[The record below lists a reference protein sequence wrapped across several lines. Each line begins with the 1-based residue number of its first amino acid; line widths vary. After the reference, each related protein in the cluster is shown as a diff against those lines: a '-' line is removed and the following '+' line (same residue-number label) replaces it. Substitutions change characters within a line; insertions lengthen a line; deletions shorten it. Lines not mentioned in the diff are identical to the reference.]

1 MPLKIEKVKYSGKI
15 NETPLG
21 TQKVVVGGQ
30 AAYPFHD
37 FEGALPN
44 KPKFA
49 LQVWDVN
56 PEDSFPPP
64 LAEAYA
70 GVLGDPAAWAKKA
83 VDYGADIISLHLKSS
98 DPNGADTG
106 PEEAVETVGKVLAAV
121 DVPVIVFGV
130 DNADKDNKTLSA
142 VAAAFPNKN
151 LVLGPLTDKNYKQ
164 IGAQALAYGHSVI
177 ARTPIDVNLAKQ
189 LNILLMDLGL
199 KNDKILIDPNTGGLG
214 YGMEYCYSVMERI
227 TIAALIQAD
236 DKLQQPIV
244 NILGE
249 EIWKLKEV
257 NQLTAEHPALGDQ
270 FSRGVLMETTEAVSL
285 LGAGS
290 SLLVMAHPATL
301 RLVRDYVDSMFE
313 GGDIVAEEFD
323 VPITDLGGVAEPASG
338 KKAEAPAAAP
348 APAAEV
354 KKAEAPPAPAAEIKK
369 AEPATAPVEEKKAE
383 APPAPA
389 VEEKKSEPPAH
400 PAPVEEKKP
409 EPSPASVEEKKAEP
423 APAPVEEKKPE
434 PAPASVEEKKAE
446 PAPAPVEEK
455 KPEPAQASVEEKKAE
470 PAPAPVEEKKPE
482 PAPASVEEKKAEP
495 APAPVEEKKPES
507 APAPVEEK
515 RAEASP
521 TTHKKKDRHEAEYP
535 SEPYVFVK
543 PEFLV
548 STQIINEL
556 DRVHMRTPRY

>member
-1 MPLKIEKVKYSGKI
+1 MTLKIEKVKYSGKI

-44 KPKFA
+44 RPKFA

-83 VDYGADIISLHLKSS
+83 VDYGADIISVHLKSS

-106 PEEAVETVGKVLAAV
+106 PEEAVDTVGRVLAAV

-142 VAAAFPNKN
+142 VAEAFPNKN

-257 NQLTAEHPALGDQ
+257 NQLTAEHPVLGDQ

-285 LGAGS
+285 LSAGS

-338 KKAEAPAAAP
+338 KKAEAPAAAA

-354 KKAEAPPAPAAEIKK
+354 KKAEAPPAPAPVKEKK
-369 AEPATAPVEEKKAE
+369 PEPAPAPVEEKKTEAPPAPAPVKEKKPEPAPAPVEEKKAE
-383 APPAPA
+383 PAPA
-389 VEEKKSEPPAH
+389 PVEKKKPEPA
-400 PAPVEEKKP
+400 PAPVEEKKTEAP
-409 EPSPASVEEKKAEP
+409 PVPAPVEEKRAEPAPAPVEEKKTEAPP

-434 PAPASVEEKKAE
+434 PAPS
-446 PAPAPVEEK
+446 PVEEK
-455 KPEPAQASVEEKKAE
+455 KTE
-470 PAPAPVEEKKPE
+470 APPV
-482 PAPASVEEKKAEP
+482 
-495 APAPVEEKKPES
+495 
-507 APAPVEEK
+507 PAPVEEK